1 MAASNKKQ
9 MVFSYNNSIMVINGY
24 QCLKFNFTNRVIP
37 IWNSLS
43 DYVVSAET
51 VNTFKNRLDRFWS
64 NQDVL
69 YDYRADLNGIRNR
82 TIVM

>member
-1 MAASNKKQ
+1 MVAGTGPQSRQPGRFLRRVGCPGTGKQ
-9 MVFSYNNSIMVINGY
+9 TTRRLQLFTGTLSQLVFNG
-24 QCLKFNFTNRVIP
+24 N
-37 IWNSLS
+37 
-43 DYVVSAET
+43 VVSAET

-69 YDYRADLNGIRNR
+69 YDYRADLRG

>member
-51 VNTFKNRLDRFWS
+51 VNTFNKPARQILVYS
-64 NQDVL
+64 GCTL
-69 YDYRADLNGIRNR
+69 
-82 TIVM
+82 